1 MAYRSSKEKAENR
14 VLARRLYVKEGV
26 SFEDISQATGET
38 VRTLKTW
45 CKLGQWDTLKY
56 GIFDPDRDRLRTLRA
71 SLFDRIEAHL
81 KESKLPHVEIDLL
94 AKVDRM
100 LARQEAKVRADPGLT
115 TLIALETL
123 LDDLQEH
130 DPALK
135 SEVAKHLPRI
145 GKRIRTRGYPDL
157 MDD

>member
-14 VLARRLYVKEGV
+14 GLARQLYVKEGV
-26 SFEDISQATGET
+26 SFEDISQTTGET

-45 CKLGQWDTLKY
+45 CKLGQWDTLKH
-56 GIFDPDRDRLRTLRA
+56 GIFDPDRDRLRNLRA

-81 KESKLPHVEIDLL
+81 QENKLPHTEIDLL

-100 LARQEAKVRADPGLT
+100 LARQEAKVRARPALT
-115 TLIALETL
+115 TLIVLETL

-135 SEVAKHLPRI
+135 SQVAKHLPRI
-145 GKRIRTRGYPDL
+145 GKRISTRGYPDL
-157 MDD
+157 MND